1 MRRLALRRVVLR
13 SLARVAAGTVFA
25 AVIVAVLGAVLGA
38 GIAAAQDEARPLPRF
53 ASLDSNEVNMR
64 AGPGTDYRILWV
76 YQRKGLP
83 VEIIEEFDTWR
94 RVRDRDGD
102 VGWVQQGLLSGKRTA
117 LILDEPRTI
126 RAEPA
131 GGAKAVAI
139 LNPGVVARITECLD
153 NDWCRLDVQGKRGW
167 LRRDEFFGTYP
178 EEAFES
184 D

>member
-1 MRRLALRRVVLR
+1 MRHAMRGGASSGSRARFVIRSILAILPILALC
-13 SLARVAAGTVFA
+13 A
-25 AVIVAVLGAVLGA
+25 LGAA
-38 GIAAAQDEARPLPRF
+38 TSAAQERLPLPRF
-53 ASLDSNEVNMR
+53 ASLDSGEVNLR
-64 AGPGTDYRILWV
+64 AGPGKDYPILWV

-131 GGAKAVAI
+131 GGAKPVAI
-139 LNPGVVARITECLD
+139 LNPGVVARIIECLD
-153 NDWCRLDVQGKRGW
+153 NDWCRLEIQGKRGW